1 MAVRHAQA
9 VWKGNLREGNGAMK
23 LGSGAFEGAYSF
35 GTRFEETPGTN
46 PEELIGAALAGCFSM
61 ALSANLER
69 AGFTAASIQT
79 AAKVHLTRTDAGFR
93 ITTIELDAEASVPGV
108 DETTFQ
114 QQAEAT
120 KTGCPVSN
128 ALTGVEIRLNARLV

>member
-9 VWKGNLREGNGAMK
+9 GWKGNLREGNGSMK
-23 LGSGAFEGAYSF
+23 LGSDAFEGAFSF
-35 GTRFEETPGTN
+35 GTRFEETSGTN

-61 ALSANLER
+61 ALSANLDR
-69 AGFTAASIQT
+69 AGFTASTIQT
-79 AAKVHLTRTDAGFR
+79 AAKVHLDRTDAGFR
-93 ITTIELDAEASVPGV
+93 ITTIELTTEASVPGI
-108 DETTFQ
+108 DAAAFQ

-128 ALTGVEIRLNARLV
+128 ALTGFEIKLDARLV

>member
-9 VWKGNLREGNGAMK
+9 VWKGNLREGNGSMK
-23 LGSGAFEGAYSF
+23 LGSDAFEGAFSF
-35 GTRFEETPGTN
+35 GTRFEETSGTN

-61 ALSANLER
+61 ALSANLDR
-69 AGFTAASIQT
+69 AGFTASTIQT
-79 AAKVHLTRTDAGFR
+79 AAKVHLDRTDAGFR
-93 ITTIELDAEASVPGV
+93 ITTIELTTEASVPGI
-108 DETTFQ
+108 DAAAFQ

-128 ALTGVEIRLNARLV
+128 ALTGVEIKLDARLV